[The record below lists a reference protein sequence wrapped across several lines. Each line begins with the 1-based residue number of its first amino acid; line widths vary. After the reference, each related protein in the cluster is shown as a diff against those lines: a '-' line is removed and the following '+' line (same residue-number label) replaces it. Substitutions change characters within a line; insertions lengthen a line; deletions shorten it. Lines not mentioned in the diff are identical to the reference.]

1 MEERDG
7 IEGNIKKG
15 GQKKS
20 FLSVHTDTKE
30 DFINTDIDAYIDIDR
45 IVMDRFGV

>member
-20 FLSVHTDTKE
+20 FLSDTEE